1 MDDAERLNAAM
12 DLLEELYLADFMPEE
27 FHEEYER
34 IRAGWTFTQ

>member
-1 MDDAERLNAAM
+1 MDDEERLQAAM

-34 IRAGWTFTQ
+34 IAKGWVQG